1 MLATYRIHKRS
12 LSLCLS
18 PSRAQEKLGM
28 EKEGGRKDDRAAEP
42 RFSGAKVVIKAF
54 SLARARREKEGTLRQ
69 RLDRQPHLKE
79 GRGNEMN
86 QAAKEGPHGGTC
98 HVVSDIEGA
107 E

>member
-1 MLATYRIHKRS
+1 MAAGRSTTPSLHGRERKEGELASCARYRIHKRS
-12 LSLCLS
+12 LSLS

-69 RLDRQPHLKE
+69 R
-79 GRGNEMN
+79 
-86 QAAKEGPHGGTC
+86 
-98 HVVSDIEGA
+98 
-107 E
+107 